1 MAGPCTI
8 TTTVTVKVT
17 ITNIERSTR
26 STICAICCHSALTTS
41 RLSCSFWRLSLF
53 SIVEHTFCNTWRNW
67 CSNLS
72 KSGKCDNG
80 KLSCK
85 VHGIRPFCLG
95 ISLFTQYFD
104 EGWISSL
111 FLASCKIKCYHGYLL
126 TIFFLA
132 MSLIQHYT
140 FSYLTQWISYKKQE
154 LLTLRD
160 HLGWSSVTVGVRIA
174 HHFSV
179 LCSVVFVFVLCL
191 VHPMLPVFLDCPFMI
206 APSVFSNVYFR
217 NLWLHWQH
225 ILCGCSH
232 VSLFDFSKYVWYYI

>member
-53 SIVEHTFCNTWRNW
+53 SIVEHTFCSTWRNW

-80 KLSCK
+80 KLFCK

-126 TIFFLA
+126 IIIF
-132 MSLIQHYT
+132 
-140 FSYLTQWISYKKQE
+140 
-154 LLTLRD
+154 
-160 HLGWSSVTVGVRIA
+160 
-174 HHFSV
+174 
-179 LCSVVFVFVLCL
+179 
-191 VHPMLPVFLDCPFMI
+191 
-206 APSVFSNVYFR
+206 FSNVIDTTLYFF
-217 NLWLHWQH
+217 
-225 ILCGCSH
+225 ILNTVDILQETGTAYPSWSPGFILGDCWGPYCS
-232 VSLFDFSKYVWYYI
+232 SF